1 MSKLREAAQAVVSIV
16 TWRVDDVP
24 PHLEFL
30 KEMVKAVKNLEDA
43 LAEDRLDEM
52 QALTESDYGEWEY
65 ELWGRVAGGPGS
77 RWPVEQIDGRLWPL
91 GTALYVRAEKKKKE
105 DR

>member
-1 MSKLREAAQAVVSIV
+1 MNKLREAAQAVVSIV

-30 KEMVKAVKNLEDA
+30 KEMVKAVKNLKDA

-52 QALTESDYGEWEY
+52 QALTESEYRAPEY
-65 ELWGRVAGGPGS
+65 ELVGRFTGTLNGRFIFAPES
-77 RWPVEQIDGRLWPL
+77 NEIWPV
-91 GTALYVRAEKKKKE
+91 GTALYARVEK
-105 DR
+105 